1 MLRNLFVFLTT
12 TVLCAAA
19 WAQEPQ
25 LIRTFR
31 DWDSYLLESEVGKVC
46 YIASE
51 PLESK
56 PEVAARGPAWVLVTH
71 RAGADIKDEVGI
83 IAGYDYQPGTAV
95 TAIIDTKKYDLFT
108 NADGAW
114 LRTPKEEADMVFAM
128 KKGKR
133 MTVVGST
140 RDGITTTDKY
150 SLLGFTAAH
159 REISR
164 ACNIR

>member
-19 WAQEPQ
+19 WTQEPQ
-25 LIRTFR
+25 LIKTYR
-31 DWDSYLLESEVGKVC
+31 DWDSYLLESEAGKVC

-56 PEVAARGPAWVLVTH
+56 PEVAARGQAWVLVTH
-71 RAGADIKDEVGI
+71 RAGADITDEVGI
-83 IAGYDYQPGTAV
+83 IAGYDYQVGTPV

-108 NADGAW
+108 KADGAW
-114 LRTPKEEADMVFAM
+114 LRTPEEEAKMVFAM

-133 MTVVGST
+133 MTIVGST
-140 RDGITTTDKY
+140 RNGITTTDKY

-159 REISR
+159 REISKV
-164 ACNIR
+164 CNIQ